1 MAIIPGKQGAVKL
14 SEVSTDSAFPFYQI
28 QEREDGL
35 TVQEALRRV
44 AVDQIRK
51 NHLTLSSSGQITWN
65 GTSSSLTIPNGVY
78 IRLVG
83 VKNAAEA
90 TSNFIDLRVVGPVT
104 FTINNNELLYIEVNR
119 ALLNNS
125 NFNTPVNLT
134 DGINGAGTPGQR
146 IRKYTLGTL
155 PKKQEG
161 NDGRDLVSLPI
172 ALRQDGRSGAD
183 KNLWWIPHGILWP
196 NQVTAVIGSYVV
208 PAGPPIGSI
217 AYIWVD
223 PTDVSVVT
231 QAYIDSIAPG
241 WQLCNGSLI
250 TNPDSPFLNLH
261 TPNLNGELFPAS
273 GRNVLIAKAQVTAGS
288 NIAKILNFNTLVP
301 DVTNVFIGQEI
312 QSVNPGI
319 AAGTI
324 VTDFRSTVAP
334 GIDTFNFDHE
344 IIMSNNATVTGTID
358 VRMGLP
364 TFLRGDTTSPQ
375 DHNNNNDNNYDG
387 SNSHQ
392 LTVSQMASHT
402 HSTGVSGNHKH
413 LPSADLQAVP
423 AGHYGLAV
431 RSGGGSNTTTGGS
444 ASSGK
449 WDSNNAWNPTI
460 APNGDS
466 GTPDGGWTSHDHNGT
481 VLSGGAKLS
490 NANTGNAVPH
500 VNQPQCF
507 DLIAIMRIV

>member
-14 SEVSTDSAFPFYQI
+14 GEVSTDSAFPFYQI

-65 GTSSSLTIPNGVY
+65 GTSGSLTIPNGVY

-90 TSNFIDLRVVGPVT
+90 TSSFIDLRVVGPVT

-161 NDGRDLVSLPI
+161 NDGLDLVSLPI

-196 NQVTAVIGSYVV
+196 NEVTAVIGSYVI
-208 PAGPPIGSI
+208 PASPPVGSI

-273 GRNVLIAKAQVTAGS
+273 GHNVLIAKAQVTAGS
-288 NIAKILNFNTLVP
+288 NIAKILNFNTQVP

-334 GIDTFNFDHE
+334 STDTFNFDHE

-364 TFLRGDTTSPQ
+364 TFLRGGIVSFA
-375 DHNNNNDNNYDG
+375 NIYIE

-392 LTVSQMASHT
+392 LTVFQMASHT
-402 HSTGVSGNHKH
+402 HSTTVNGWHKH
-413 LPSADLQAVP
+413 RPWGDLAYVSP
-423 AGHYGLAV
+423 GDYGLARV
-431 RSGGGSNTTTGGS
+431 SPGGNNTFRPWTKENGSSDVHNS
-444 ASSGK
+444 
-449 WDSNNAWNPTI
+449 WNPAAFPI
-460 APNGDS
+460 NDS
-466 GTPDGGWTSHDHNGT
+466 GWPDGGWTGHHHNGT
-481 VLSGGAKLS
+481 VLSGGAKIS

>member
-1 MAIIPGKQGAVKL
+1 
-14 SEVSTDSAFPFYQI
+14 
-28 QEREDGL
+28 
-35 TVQEALRRV
+35 
-44 AVDQIRK
+44 
-51 NHLTLSSSGQITWN
+51 
-65 GTSSSLTIPNGVY
+65 
-78 IRLVG
+78 
-83 VKNAAEA
+83 
-90 TSNFIDLRVVGPVT
+90 
-104 FTINNNELLYIEVNR
+104 
-119 ALLNNS
+119 
-125 NFNTPVNLT
+125 
-134 DGINGAGTPGQR
+134 
-146 IRKYTLGTL
+146 
-155 PKKQEG
+155 
-161 NDGRDLVSLPI
+161 
-172 ALRQDGRSGAD
+172 
-183 KNLWWIPHGILWP
+183 
-196 NQVTAVIGSYVV
+196 
-208 PAGPPIGSI
+208 
-217 AYIWVD
+217 
-223 PTDVSVVT
+223 VSVVT

-250 TNPDSPFLNLH
+250 TNPDSPFLNLY

>member
-1 MAIIPGKQGAVKL
+1 
-14 SEVSTDSAFPFYQI
+14 
-28 QEREDGL
+28 
-35 TVQEALRRV
+35 
-44 AVDQIRK
+44 
-51 NHLTLSSSGQITWN
+51 
-65 GTSSSLTIPNGVY
+65 
-78 IRLVG
+78 
-83 VKNAAEA
+83 
-90 TSNFIDLRVVGPVT
+90 
-104 FTINNNELLYIEVNR
+104 
-119 ALLNNS
+119 
-125 NFNTPVNLT
+125 
-134 DGINGAGTPGQR
+134 
-146 IRKYTLGTL
+146 
-155 PKKQEG
+155 
-161 NDGRDLVSLPI
+161 
-172 ALRQDGRSGAD
+172 
-183 KNLWWIPHGILWP
+183 
-196 NQVTAVIGSYVV
+196 
-208 PAGPPIGSI
+208 
-217 AYIWVD
+217 
-223 PTDVSVVT
+223 VSVVT

-392 LTVSQMASHT
+392 LTVFEMASHT
-402 HSTGVSGNHKH
+402 HSTTVNGWHKH
-413 LPSADLQAVP
+413 RPGGDLEYVGQ
-423 AGHYGLAV
+423 GEYGLARV
-431 RSGGGSNTTTGGS
+431 STGGNS
-444 ASSGK
+444 TFKPAIIQTGSS
-449 WDSNNAWNPTI
+449 DVYNSWNPAGFVI
-460 APNGDS
+460 NDS
-466 GTPDGGWTSHDHNGT
+466 GWPSGGWTGHNHNGT